1 MIFIYIVYLIVQQS
15 QATNVIEDL
24 KTDNWTS
31 CEEFLMNTTFDIQ
44 SVIDVDWKIF
54 YFWNYE
60 VERSYNIR
68 FSLATPILVDRFKV
82 ALRDM
87 DTSVN
92 WTRAV
97 LFMETSIDFSA
108 LYLTTNISGQFR
120 IIPSFAFQMEKIPLL
135 IFGLKIVKPG
145 YLGIIN
151 CLHRFCYALAPV
163 DKMPEENKINLAAEM
178 LGFKGDFNRSY
189 LTNEYDPPIIPSPYS
204 EDDEDEDE
212 QLEIENEEYA
222 LKN

>member
-1 MIFIYIVYLIVQQS
+1 MIFIFIVFLIIQKS
-15 QATNVIEDL
+15 QASFSNTEDL
-24 KTDNWTS
+24 TTNNWTS
-31 CEEFLMNTTFDIQ
+31 CEEFLRNTTFDIQ

-68 FSLATPILVDRFKV
+68 FSLASPILVNRFKV
-82 ALRDM
+82 ALKDI

-92 WTRAV
+92 WTEAV

-108 LYLTTNISGQFR
+108 LFLTTNMSGQFR

-135 IFGLKIVKPG
+135 IFGLKIVDPG

-151 CLHRFCYALAPV
+151 CQHRFCYALAPV
-163 DKMPEENKINLAAEM
+163 DKMPEENKVNIFKKVFFVVIILCYG
-178 LGFKGDFNRSY
+178 LGQ
-189 LTNEYDPPIIPSPYS
+189 
-204 EDDEDEDE
+204 
-212 QLEIENEEYA
+212 QLSQYWA
-222 LKN
+222 KV